1 MIKKLILLVLSGL
14 FIGILAGAHF
24 ISEFNEAPLRS
35 DTRYFEV
42 KRGDSFVAICRRW
55 QHQGWVENCL
65 PYQIYGKL
73 FPERVKVKAGVY
85 ELQGVSVLEALS
97 KLNTGVQADFMFT
110 IIEGQTFKQVLA
122 NLKEAPFIHFDLSEK
137 DMAKHIKVDA
147 SGLSEEQNFHP
158 EGWLYPE
165 TYHYHA
171 HSRASS
177 LIKRASE
184 RMHQQLAA
192 AWQQRA
198 ADLPISSAYEA
209 LILASIIEKETGKA
223 QERPVI
229 ASVFVNR
236 LNRKMRLQTDPTVIY
251 GLGERFD
258 GDIKRR
264 DLREHTPYNTYRIKG
279 LPPTPIAMPSFDA
292 IQAATQPART
302 DYLYF
307 VSKGDGSHYFSKSLR
322 EHNQAVKRYILNKQS
337 G

>member
-1 MIKKLILLVLSGL
+1 MMRKLILLLLSGL
-14 FIGILAGAHF
+14 VVVMLTVAQYV
-24 ISEFNEAPLRS
+24 SQVSDAPLLS

-42 KRGDSFVAICRRW
+42 KRGDTFAAICQRW
-55 QHQGWVENCL
+55 QEVHWIERCL
-65 PYQIYGKL
+65 PYQVYGKL
-73 FPERVKVKAGVY
+73 FPERVNVKAGVY
-85 ELQGVSVLEALS
+85 ELQGVSVLDALS
-97 KLNTGVQADFMFT
+97 KLSTGAQADFMFT

-122 NLKEAPFIHFDLSEK
+122 NLKAAPFIDFDLTDTDLALHVGGDADELFG
-137 DMAKHIKVDA
+137 AVD
-147 SGLSEEQNFHP
+147 SHP

-171 HSRASS
+171 HNKAST
-177 LIKRASE
+177 LLRHASE
-184 RMHQQLAA
+184 RMQAQLAV

-198 ADLPISSAYEA
+198 QDLPISSAYEA

-251 GLGERFD
+251 GLGDSFD

-264 DLREHTPYNTYRIKG
+264 HLREYTPYNTYRIKG

-292 IQAATQPART
+292 IKAATQPAQT

-307 VSKGDGSHYFSKSLR
+307 VSKGDGSHYFSKSLK
-322 EHNQAVKRYILNKQS
+322 EHNRAVQRYILNKHK

>member
-1 MIKKLILLVLSGL
+1 MMKKLILFFLLGSVVLML
-14 FIGILAGAHF
+14 TATQY
-24 ISEFNEAPLRS
+24 ISQLSNAPLLS
-35 DTRYFEV
+35 NTRYFEV
-42 KRGDSFVAICRRW
+42 KRGDTFVAICQRW
-55 QHQGWVENCL
+55 QQAHWIERCL
-65 PYQIYGKL
+65 PYQVYGKM
-73 FPERVKVKAGVY
+73 FPERVNVKAGVY
-85 ELQGVSVLEALS
+85 ELQGLSVLDALS
-97 KLNTGVQADFMFT
+97 KLTTGAQADFMFT

-122 NLKEAPFIHFDLSEK
+122 NLKAAPFIDFDLNET
-137 DMAKHIKVDA
+137 DLARHFWGEI
-147 SGLSEEQNFHP
+147 EEVFGAADFHP

-171 HSRASS
+171 YNKAST
-177 LIKRASE
+177 LLKHASE
-184 RMHQQLAA
+184 RMQTQLTL

-198 ADLPISSAYEA
+198 QDLPINSAYEA

-251 GLGERFD
+251 GLGDSFD

-264 DLREHTPYNTYRIKG
+264 HLREYTPYNTYRIKG

-292 IQAATQPART
+292 IKAATQPAQT

-307 VSKGDGSHYFSKSLR
+307 VSKGDGSHYFSKSLK
-322 EHNQAVKRYILNKQS
+322 EHNQAVKRYILNKQN

>member
-1 MIKKLILLVLSGL
+1 MKKLILFFLLGSVVLML
-14 FIGILAGAHF
+14 TATQY
-24 ISEFNEAPLRS
+24 ISQLSNAPLLS
-35 DTRYFEV
+35 NTRYFEV
-42 KRGDSFVAICRRW
+42 KRGDTFVAICQRW
-55 QHQGWVENCL
+55 QQTHWIERCL
-65 PYQIYGKL
+65 PYQVYGKM
-73 FPERVKVKAGVY
+73 FPERVNVKAGVY
-85 ELQGVSVLEALS
+85 ELQGLSVLDALS
-97 KLNTGVQADFMFT
+97 KLTTGAQADFMFT

-122 NLKEAPFIHFDLSEK
+122 NLKAAPFIDFDLNET
-137 DMAKHIKVDA
+137 DLARHFWGEI
-147 SGLSEEQNFHP
+147 EEVFGAADFHP

-171 HSRASS
+171 YNKAST
-177 LIKRASE
+177 LLKHASE
-184 RMHQQLAA
+184 RMQTQLTL

-198 ADLPISSAYEA
+198 QDLPINSAYEA

-251 GLGERFD
+251 GLGDSFD

-264 DLREHTPYNTYRIKG
+264 HLREYTPYNTYRIKG

-292 IQAATQPART
+292 IKAATQPAQT

-307 VSKGDGSHYFSKSLR
+307 VSKGDGSHYFSKSLK
-322 EHNQAVKRYILNKQS
+322 EHNQAVKRYILNKQN

>member
-1 MIKKLILLVLSGL
+1 MKKLILFFLLGSVVLML
-14 FIGILAGAHF
+14 TATQY
-24 ISEFNEAPLRS
+24 ISQLSNAPLLS
-35 DTRYFEV
+35 NTRYFEV
-42 KRGDSFVAICRRW
+42 KRGDTFVAICQRW
-55 QHQGWVENCL
+55 QQAHWIERCL
-65 PYQIYGKL
+65 PYQVYGKM
-73 FPERVKVKAGVY
+73 FPERVNVKAGVY
-85 ELQGVSVLEALS
+85 ELQGLSVLDALS
-97 KLNTGVQADFMFT
+97 KLTTGAQADFMFT

-122 NLKEAPFIHFDLSEK
+122 NLKAAPFIDFDLNET
-137 DMAKHIKVDA
+137 DLARHFWGEI
-147 SGLSEEQNFHP
+147 EEVFGAADFHP

-171 HSRASS
+171 YNKAST
-177 LIKRASE
+177 LLKHASE
-184 RMHQQLAA
+184 RMQTQLTL

-198 ADLPISSAYEA
+198 QDLPINSAYEA

-251 GLGERFD
+251 GLGDSFD

-264 DLREHTPYNTYRIKG
+264 HLREYTPYNTYRIKG

-292 IQAATQPART
+292 IKAATQPAQT

-307 VSKGDGSHYFSKSLR
+307 VSKGDGSHYFSKSLK
-322 EHNQAVKRYILNKQS
+322 EHNQAVKRYILNKQN

>member
-1 MIKKLILLVLSGL
+1 MMKKLILIFLLGLVVLMLTATQYISQLS
-14 FIGILAGAHF
+14 
-24 ISEFNEAPLRS
+24 NAPLLS
-35 DTRYFEV
+35 NTRYFEV
-42 KRGDSFVAICRRW
+42 KRGDTFVAICQRW
-55 QHQGWVENCL
+55 QQAHWIERCL
-65 PYQIYGKL
+65 PYQVYGKM
-73 FPERVKVKAGVY
+73 FPERVNVKAGVY
-85 ELQGVSVLEALS
+85 ELQGLSVLDALS
-97 KLNTGVQADFMFT
+97 KLTTGAQADFMFT

-122 NLKEAPFIHFDLSEK
+122 NLKAAPFIDFDLNETNL
-137 DMAKHIKVDA
+137 ARHFWGEI
-147 SGLSEEQNFHP
+147 EEVFGAADFHP

-171 HSRASS
+171 YNKAST
-177 LIKRASE
+177 LLKHASE
-184 RMHQQLAA
+184 RMQTQLTL

-198 ADLPISSAYEA
+198 QDLPINSAYEA

-251 GLGERFD
+251 GLGDSFD

-264 DLREHTPYNTYRIKG
+264 HLREYTPYNTYRIKG

-292 IQAATQPART
+292 IKAATQPAQT

-307 VSKGDGSHYFSKSLR
+307 VSKGDGSHYFSKSLK
-322 EHNQAVKRYILNKQS
+322 EHNQAVKRYILNKQN

>member
-1 MIKKLILLVLSGL
+1 MKKLILFFLLGSVVLM
-14 FIGILAGAHF
+14 LAATQY
-24 ISEFNEAPLRS
+24 ISQLSNAPLLS
-35 DTRYFEV
+35 NTRYFEV
-42 KRGDSFVAICRRW
+42 KRGDTFVAICQRW
-55 QHQGWVENCL
+55 QQAHWIERCL
-65 PYQIYGKL
+65 PYQVYGKM
-73 FPERVKVKAGVY
+73 FPERVNVKAGVY
-85 ELQGVSVLEALS
+85 ELQGLSVLDALS
-97 KLNTGVQADFMFT
+97 KLTTGAQADFMFT

-122 NLKEAPFIHFDLSEK
+122 NLKAAPFIDFDLNET
-137 DMAKHIKVDA
+137 DLARHFWGEI
-147 SGLSEEQNFHP
+147 EEVFGAADFHP

-171 HSRASS
+171 YNKAST
-177 LIKRASE
+177 LLKHASE
-184 RMHQQLAA
+184 RMQTQLTL

-198 ADLPISSAYEA
+198 QDLPINSAYEA

-251 GLGERFD
+251 GLGDSFD

-264 DLREHTPYNTYRIKG
+264 HLREYTPYNTYRIKG

-292 IQAATQPART
+292 IKAATQPAQT

-307 VSKGDGSHYFSKSLR
+307 VSKGDGSHYFSKSLK
-322 EHNQAVKRYILNKQS
+322 EHNQAVKRYILNKQN

>member
-1 MIKKLILLVLSGL
+1 MKKLILIFLLGLVVLMLTATQYISQLS
-14 FIGILAGAHF
+14 
-24 ISEFNEAPLRS
+24 NAPLLS
-35 DTRYFEV
+35 NTRYFEV
-42 KRGDSFVAICRRW
+42 KRGDTFVAICQRW
-55 QHQGWVENCL
+55 QQAHWIERCL
-65 PYQIYGKL
+65 PYQVYGKM
-73 FPERVKVKAGVY
+73 FPERVNVKAGVY
-85 ELQGVSVLEALS
+85 ELQGLSVLDALS
-97 KLNTGVQADFMFT
+97 KLTTGAQADFMFT

-122 NLKEAPFIHFDLSEK
+122 NLKAAPFIDFDLNETNL
-137 DMAKHIKVDA
+137 ARHFWGEI
-147 SGLSEEQNFHP
+147 EEVFGAADFHP

-171 HSRASS
+171 YNKAST
-177 LIKRASE
+177 LLKHASE
-184 RMHQQLAA
+184 RMQTQLTL

-198 ADLPISSAYEA
+198 QDLPINSAYEA

-251 GLGERFD
+251 GLGDSFD

-264 DLREHTPYNTYRIKG
+264 HLREYTPYNTYRIKG

-292 IQAATQPART
+292 IKAATQPAQT

-307 VSKGDGSHYFSKSLR
+307 VSKGDGSHYFSKSLK
-322 EHNQAVKRYILNKQS
+322 EHNQAVKRYILNKQN

>member
-1 MIKKLILLVLSGL
+1 MIKKLILLLLLGLVIVVL
-14 FIGILAGAHF
+14 AATHT
-24 ISEFNEAPLRS
+24 ISEFKDAPLRS
-35 DTRYFEV
+35 DTHYFEV
-42 KRGDSFVAICRRW
+42 KRGDSFLAICQRW
-55 QHQGWVENCL
+55 QRQSWVDSCL
-65 PYQIYGKL
+65 PYQVYGKI

-85 ELQGVSVLEALS
+85 ELQGLSVLDALS
-97 KLNTGVQADFMFT
+97 KLSAGAQADFMFT
-110 IIEGQTFKQVLA
+110 IIEGQTFKQVLT
-122 NLKEAPFIHFDLSEK
+122 NLKDAPFIHFDLNEA
-137 DMAKHIKVDA
+137 DVAKHMRLDTA
-147 SGLSEEQNFHP
+147 GLSGDQAFHP

-171 HSRASS
+171 HSKASA

-184 RMHQQLAA
+184 RMQQQLKF
-192 AWQQRA
+192 AWQQRSE
-198 ADLPISSAYEA
+198 DLPINSAYEA

-223 QERPVI
+223 VERPVI

-264 DLREHTPYNTYRIKG
+264 DLREHTPYNTYRIRG

-292 IQAATQPART
+292 IKAATQPAQT

-322 EHNQAVKRYILNKQS
+322 EHNQAVQRYILSKQS